1 MNQLSPPKMTRFLF
15 VVLVLVSM
23 CAPLGMNIV
32 LPSLSSFR
40 QVFDTDYATAQ
51 LTLTLYLAAI
61 AIGQLIYGPMSDRFG
76 RRPIILF
83 GLVVFMIG
91 CVIGFFATSIEMLIA
106 GRMVQA
112 GGGCAGIVIARAMV
126 RDLYDEAK
134 AASVI
139 AYLTMA
145 FVIAPTLAPMIGGVL
160 EDLFNWQAGFVFVL
174 GIAVLT
180 FLAALKGAQE
190 TLPPTKR
197 QRTHFR
203 HLFLSFGYLLKNPV
217 FCSYALQ
224 MSFCTA
230 AYFAFL
236 GGSSYVLIDLMGG
249 TASELGVLFVFVSLF
264 YIGGNFVTARLTQR
278 LGVYR
283 MVLTGTIICMIGPLL
298 LAITELTIGLN
309 PISFFGLVAIVALG
323 NGFCISSGMAGAIS
337 ADSTRVGAASGLCGS
352 MQVGF
357 GALSTLVAGA
367 SLSYFET
374 TPLPLIV
381 VIGVCSVCGFLS
393 LTVGRL
399 IINRAAQPV
408 VV

>member
-1 MNQLSPPKMTRFLF
+1 MTRTLF
-15 VVLVLVSM
+15 IVLVLISM

-40 QVFDTDYATAQ
+40 QVFNTDYATAQ
-51 LTLTLYLAAI
+51 LTLTLYLAAT

-83 GLVVFMIG
+83 GLVIFILG

-112 GGGCAGIVIARAMV
+112 AGGCAGIVIARAMV
-126 RDLYDEAK
+126 RDLFEEAK

-145 FVIAPTLAPMIGGVL
+145 FVIAPTLAPLIGGVL
-160 EDLFNWQAGFVFVL
+160 EDIFNWQAGFVFVM
-174 GIAVLT
+174 AVAVVT
-180 FLAALKGAQE
+180 FFAALKGAPE
-190 TLPPTKR
+190 TLPPTHR
-197 QRTHFR
+197 QHTHFGNM
-203 HLFLSFGYLLKNPV
+203 FLSFGHLLRNPV

-249 TASELGVLFVFVSLF
+249 TASELGVLFVVVSVF
-264 YIGGNFVTARLTQR
+264 YIGGNFVTARLTQK
-278 LGVYR
+278 LGIYP
-283 MVLTGTIICMIGPLL
+283 MVLTGTIIALVGPIL

-309 PISFFGLVAIVALG
+309 PISFFGLVSIVALG
-323 NGFCISSGMAGAIS
+323 NGFCIATGMAGALS

-357 GALSTLVAGA
+357 GAISTFAAGA

-374 TPLPLIV
+374 TPLPLIFV
-381 VIGVCSVCGFLS
+381 VGVCCLCGFLS
-393 LTVGRL
+393 VIVGRL
-399 IINRAAQPV
+399 IINRAAQQGV
-408 VV
+408 IS

>member
-1 MNQLSPPKMTRFLF
+1 MTRFLF

-40 QVFDTDYATAQ
+40 LVFDTDYATAQ
-51 LTLTLYLAAI
+51 LTLTLYLAAV
-61 AIGQLIYGPMSDRFG
+61 AVGQLIYGPMSDRFG

-112 GGGCAGIVIARAMV
+112 LGGCAGIVIARAMV
-126 RDLYDEAK
+126 RDLFDEAK

-145 FVIAPTLAPMIGGVL
+145 FVVAPTLAPLVGGVL
-160 EDLFNWQAGFVFVL
+160 EDLFNWQAGFVFVF
-174 GIAVLT
+174 IVAVLT
-180 FLAALKGAQE
+180 FVATLKGAQE
-190 TLPPTKR
+190 TLPLAKR
-197 QRTHFR
+197 QQTHFK
-203 HLFLSFGYLLKNPV
+203 HLFLSFWYLLKNPV

-236 GGSSYVLIDLMGG
+236 GGSSYVLIELMGG

-264 YIGGNFVTARLTQR
+264 YIGGNFVTARLSQR
-278 LGVYR
+278 IGVYR
-283 MVLTGTIICMIGPLL
+283 MVLIGTIVCMIGPLL

-309 PISFFGLVAIVALG
+309 PISFFGLVAVVALG

-337 ADSTRVGAASGLCGS
+337 ADSTRIGAASGLCGS

-357 GALSTLVAGA
+357 GAVSTFAAGA

-381 VIGVCSVCGFLS
+381 VIGVCTVCGFLS
-393 LTVGRL
+393 LTVGRA
-399 IINRAAQPV
+399 IINRTAQRV
-408 VV
+408 VA